1 MPRSKEEKTTTSVIQ
16 RKLASKAA
24 AIVWADAPYIK
35 KFAGAVRQFFHALN
49 CTRIQKLF
57 FPGFW
62 DWTPDTMI
70 PVSLLNLRLSS
81 RNKWSEIDKNIKV
94 LNDDSDYFVCAD
106 LDMAPHVNKM
116 VTGRWRPQV
125 TSHCDKKRIIEIHL
139 SLYKETCN
147 QVSVKCALC
156 LISAVADCFPIS
168 LMPRIDIL
176 FLSLPPAVH
185 GDADTRNTL
194 KLFPLRWYNF
204 SAIVATFSSFVFC
217 CRNFKVG
224 TTFRSISF

>member
-81 RNKWSEIDKNIKV
+81 RNKWSEIDKNISSEWW
-94 LNDDSDYFVCAD
+94 LGLFRLCWPGHGATCEQ
-106 LDMAPHVNKM
+106 
-116 VTGRWRPQV
+116 TGYR
-125 TSHCDKKRIIEIHL
+125 
-139 SLYKETCN
+139 
-147 QVSVKCALC
+147 
-156 LISAVADCFPIS
+156 
-168 LMPRIDIL
+168 
-176 FLSLPPAVH
+176 
-185 GDADTRNTL
+185 
-194 KLFPLRWYNF
+194 
-204 SAIVATFSSFVFC
+204 
-217 CRNFKVG
+217 
-224 TTFRSISF
+224 